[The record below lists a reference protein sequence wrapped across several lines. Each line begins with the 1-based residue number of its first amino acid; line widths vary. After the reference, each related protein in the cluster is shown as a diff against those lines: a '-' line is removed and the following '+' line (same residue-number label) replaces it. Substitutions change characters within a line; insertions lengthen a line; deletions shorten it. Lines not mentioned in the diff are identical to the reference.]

1 MRHHAANGWWIC
13 PKIADDFALKSADN
27 DPDLSARRQPG
38 TVPVAIYPRG
48 ASMKSLK
55 LIGLALG
62 ATFALSTA
70 ALAQDIPVAV
80 AGPMTGGESAF
91 GRQMKNGAEQA
102 VPDINAAGGM
112 LSNKLSPTIGGDARL
127 PKPARSPVV
136 NTAHAK
142 IPH

>member
-102 VPDINAAGGM
+102 VADINAAGRVLRHKTFPPSGGRPPPPQP
-112 LSNKLSPTIGGDARL
+112 SPSGGG
-127 PKPARSPVV
+127 
-136 NTAHAK
+136 
-142 IPH
+142 